1 MYKGTTAQCVN
12 VCGALSAGQR
22 DVGVFSVASSV
33 SVGVSLSVSLC
44 APDSVYVPRAV
55 WGDIIKHAS
64 FFQIRTC
71 FMLASWLV
79 CFMLACLTCL
89 LLRGSCLHPPRCVS
103 KGPVV
108 VRLAEWHFNVNVN
121 VKLRTASRRVKF
133 VSKQL
138 ENVKRV
144 TYWCIV
150 NEMGLSASKRAKRG
164 ELLRIWLVS
173 PARTRPGTA

>member
-33 SVGVSLSVSLC
+33 SVGVSLSVSTVC
-44 APDSVYVPRAV
+44 EDSVYVPRAV

-79 CFMLACLTCL
+79 CLLASLLLPYFGGCSLLCTSWLPFMLACLTCL

-138 ENVKRV
+138 ENVKR
-144 TYWCIV
+144 
-150 NEMGLSASKRAKRG
+150 
-164 ELLRIWLVS
+164 
-173 PARTRPGTA
+173 ARVGVL